1 MRNSAHARKLALT
14 ILAALTMTLAACQS
28 DTLPTDDTA
37 VRLLPDGRIQLDIA
51 AGLDTPHRAA
61 TRGEIGE
68 LPADG
73 TIEGGLTVAVF
84 GPAGGLLEQAEATP
98 VTDGVAGSPGGDLR
112 PSQDGRYHFR
122 LTLHGTDGATKLH
135 FVAGT
140 HNGIT
145 PGTEG
150 NIMGNLTTDAT
161 RNDNGNYHFPDA
173 YWQRVELADGID
185 PNSTEALTAALSGL
199 TLVRNSVKITLDVD
213 PQVQNFT
220 LTGYELVRVPLR
232 THTALYHDGQF
243 IAPYQSLSYEEVK
256 ARYGGGGWTNPTYLV
271 SIPTDQQADQG
282 KPDCVYKANEYY
294 LSASPRYM
302 YQRSVVSNTTPTYLI
317 AKGQY
322 TPQGGAAVIC
332 YYKINLAEQDNQTLM
347 PLYRN
352 FEYKFTI
359 TSVAAKGQD
368 TPYLASQTSG
378 TGALNITSVT
388 HYDSQTPAGD
398 GRLELGWTEQT
409 FTPEEYQQIT
419 QQSSGY
425 ATLPAQYIIE
435 TATSVAHNERIYI
448 TDEHNSVIWA
458 GNSSNVTMADGSA
471 TKAVGDEISV
481 SGGSVFDRLKVNAG
495 DIQLHLIAPPANGVY
510 KQIFHVCIK
519 DSDGQVYTR
528 EITVYALGQVTLQIT
543 AIDPTSNT
551 NIVPTGLN
559 QPVTVTVKLPEA
571 LPSSLF
577 PLPLYLYIPNH
588 SLSPVAGENLSV
600 GVGAVQGGNTGT
612 YFFKYMLSN
621 DEYKTLPVSAGLR
634 SKEFSFVTS
643 KENSGS
649 TVGVNSDKISAA
661 WCEFKNPKAS
671 GTLQFTNVSLPGIA
685 DVAPALGAD
694 FTLQFTTSSITTV
707 HVILPPGVEPASD
720 YMTRN
725 TSLDLSAYPASSTA
739 YNLYSVSAGTHT
751 VPLRTAAG
759 YPQTDG
765 QTARI
770 YVQSDDYAQDGSVG
784 LKFVAQGSNT
794 HKNEQTAITFN
805 SKSFSNRTHT
815 SNGVTV
821 SLNNDITS
829 SLSSRGYYE
838 MTSKRNGRNYT
849 PNGETITV
857 SSTQYNIVGIA
868 FTMSQNYMGLKAN
881 TGSIISSS
889 SNSPIW
895 SGFAPS
901 VTFEAVTAGNNKSN
915 RFTNMTVTTDHK
927 LPVTATANCFDE
939 VK

>member
-28 DTLPTDDTA
+28 DTLPTDDTT

-73 TIEGGLTVAVF
+73 TIQGGLTVAVF
-84 GPAGGLLEQAEATP
+84 GQAGGLLEQAEATP

-161 RNDNGNYHFPDA
+161 RDDNGNYHFPDA

-185 PNSTEALTAALSGL
+185 PDDTEALTAALSDL
-199 TLVRNSVKITLDVD
+199 TLVRNSVKITLDVA
-213 PQVQNFT
+213 PQVTNFT

-322 TPQGGAAVIC
+322 TPQGGAAVTC
-332 YYKINLAEQDNQTLM
+332 YYKINLAEQENQTLM

-359 TSVAAKGQD
+359 TSVEAKGQD

-419 QQSSGY
+419 QQNAGY
-425 ATLPAQYIIE
+425 ATLPAQYIE
-435 TATSVAHNERIYI
+435 TANSVAHNERIYI

-481 SGGSVFDRLKVNAG
+481 SGGSVFDKLKVNAG

-510 KQIFHVCIK
+510 KQTFHVCIK

-543 AIDPTSNT
+543 ATNTTDHT

-621 DEYKTLPVSAGLR
+621 DEYKNLSVSAGLK
-634 SKEFSFVTS
+634 SKAFSFVTS

-649 TVGVNSDKISAA
+649 TVGVSSDKISAA

-725 TSLDLSAYPASSTA
+725 TSLDLSSYPSGSTA

-784 LKFVAQGSNT
+784 LKFVGDGST
-794 HKNEQTAITFN
+794 TTSSFTFN
-805 SKSFSNRTHT
+805 RNNFSNAKP
-815 SNGVTV
+815 SIQEINGVKA
-821 SLNNDITS
+821 
-829 SLSSRGYYE
+829 SLSA
-838 MTSKRNGRNYT
+838 GRPQNNYT
-849 PNGETITV
+849 EMRHYDSDWIGTNDDKIT
-857 SSTQYNIVGIA
+857 
-868 FTMSQNYMGLKAN
+868 
-881 TGSIISSS
+881 ISSS
-889 SNSPIW
+889 SHTITNIHFTMERNQLGVQCDTGTITGDTGTSPTW
-895 SGFAPS
+895 SGLTKQ
-901 VTFEAVTAGNNKSN
+901 VTFSGSESQYNQSN
-915 RFTNMTVTTDHK
+915 RFSSMVVTTLYK
-927 LPVTATANCFDE
+927 SFEQVP
-939 VK
+939 